1 MAAIRRVLSSVC
13 QGPIVVLLAL
23 LVGLAVPASAVADVT
38 VTPSSSGAPP
48 TLADTGIE
56 GSAML
61 MAFAGLILLFG
72 IALLAVRRRD

>member
-13 QGPIVVLLAL
+13 QGLIVVLLANT
-23 LVGLAVPASAVADVT
+23 DM
-38 VTPSSSGAPP
+38 
-48 TLADTGIE
+48 E

>member
-13 QGPIVVLLAL
+13 QGLIVVLLAL
-23 LVGLAVPASAVADVT
+23 LVGLAVPASALAD
-38 VTPSSSGAPP
+38 AAP